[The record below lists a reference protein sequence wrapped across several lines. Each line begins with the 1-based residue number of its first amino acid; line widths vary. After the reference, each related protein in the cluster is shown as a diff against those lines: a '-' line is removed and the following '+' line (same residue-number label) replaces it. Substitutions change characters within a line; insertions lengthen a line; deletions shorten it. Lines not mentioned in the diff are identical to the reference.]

1 MIETISGKNNRESKV
16 KRITKLKDES
26 REQQLRWDSFWES
39 ATDIPSRRQYNLTI
53 GANPRFIWFRN
64 AKVGTRSIFA
74 ALDAAG
80 VQYTADSPMRCYY
93 NADEFVDFFKFAF
106 VRNPFDRLVSCW
118 QNKIKK
124 RNAFDLSPEVRED
137 LYSFSRFLD
146 YISAH
151 DLTNCNIHFR
161 MQSCLIDLNQVDYL
175 GRMEHFERDM
185 NTVFQILDLPMS
197 EVPHNNKSK
206 SVEETQSVYTRE
218 NFQRCYDLYRKD
230 FQLFGYEPRSG
241 EW

>member
-1 MIETISGKNNRESKV
+1 MIKTISGKSKCELSTE
-16 KRITKLKDES
+16 RTNEITKES
-26 REQQLRWDSFWES
+26 QEQQRRWESFWES

-53 GANPRFIWFRN
+53 GANPRFVWFRN
-64 AKVGTRSIFA
+64 AKVGTRSVFA

-80 VQYTADSPMRCYY
+80 VQYTADSPRRCYY
-93 NADEFVDFFKFAF
+93 NVDDYVDFFKFAF

-124 RNAFDLSPEVRED
+124 RNAFNLAPEVRED
-137 LYSFSRFLD
+137 LYSFPRFLD
-146 YISAH
+146 YVSEH
-151 DLTNCNIHFR
+151 DLTNCNVHFR
-161 MQSCLIDLNQVDYL
+161 MQSFLIDLNEVDYI
-175 GRMEHFERDM
+175 GRMEHFEQDIS
-185 NTVFQILDLPMS
+185 TVFQILDLPMN

-206 SVEETQSVYTRE
+206 PLKETESVYTQK

-230 FQLFGYEPRSG
+230 FQLFGYEPRSR